1 MKKPTWVV
9 QKERNKR
16 INAAA
21 TVWIFGLHAVRDAL
35 LNPKRIKLRLILTK
49 NSFNRLKDEVV
60 ASGLNVEISDPRKFL
75 APIDPQS
82 VHQGAALEVKA
93 LDWGSLKDITAT
105 DNKKFELGIEKK
117 TGTDSKKIC
126 FFENFFNIF

>member
-1 MKKPTWVV
+1 MTNGVITMKKPTWVV

-49 NSFNRLKDEVV
+49 NSLNRLKDVIFKPD
-60 ASGLNVEISDPRKFL
+60 L
-75 APIDPQS
+75 
-82 VHQGAALEVKA
+82 LETCDFITIQVK
-93 LDWGSLKDITAT
+93 
-105 DNKKFELGIEKK
+105 
-117 TGTDSKKIC
+117 
-126 FFENFFNIF
+126 

>member
-1 MKKPTWVV
+1 MTNGVIAMKKPTWVV

-35 LNPKRIKLRLILTK
+35 LNPRRIKLRLILTK
-49 NSFNRLKDEVV
+49 NSLNRLKDVVV

-75 APIDPQS
+75 APIDLCARRWSPR
-82 VHQGAALEVKA
+82 AER
-93 LDWGSLKDITAT
+93 WP
-105 DNKKFELGIEKK
+105 N
-117 TGTDSKKIC
+117 
-126 FFENFFNIF
+126 